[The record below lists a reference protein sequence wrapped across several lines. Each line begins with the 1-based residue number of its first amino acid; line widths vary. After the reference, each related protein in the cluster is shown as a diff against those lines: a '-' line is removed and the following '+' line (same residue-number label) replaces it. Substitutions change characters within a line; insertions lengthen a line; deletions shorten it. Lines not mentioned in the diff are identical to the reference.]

1 VSRFD
6 LGLVTS
12 LVLAVVAIFS
22 LPPLPAPVELSLHMT
37 VMIKGG
43 GESSVNVGSYPCLIA
58 LYTVWMIWWSWG
70 ILFVMLLNLIFNRLR
85 VVWLSQG
92 DRKKRGRRRR
102 RKIGRK
108 RRGRGWYW

>member
-1 VSRFD
+1 MRMSDLQLVSSILQSVSRFD

-70 ILFVMLLNLIFNRLR
+70 ILFVKLLNLIFN
-85 VVWLSQG
+85 
-92 DRKKRGRRRR
+92 
-102 RKIGRK
+102 
-108 RRGRGWYW
+108 